1 MKILEKGETKQFSF
15 PSGSVELTADSKGL
29 LGLPPK
35 GDFVRAFGTGRKERI
50 KGMIAFINLACKVAM
65 YNASVLFEW
74 KKYADVEK
82 KFKALNTSKIKSGS
96 LNIPVSRK
104 KRK

>member
-1 MKILEKGETKQFSF
+1 MKILEKGETKVFSF

-35 GDFVRAFGTGRKERI
+35 GAFVRAFGNTRKERI
-50 KGMIAFINLACKVAM
+50 KGMMAFISLAVKVAT
-65 YNASVLFEW
+65 YNATVLFEW
-74 KKYADVEK
+74 KKYAEVEK
-82 KFKALNTSKIKSGS
+82 KFNSLNTSKIKTGS
-96 LNIPVSRK
+96 INVPMPRK